1 MKKILL
7 SVLGGVIALPIILNI
22 SVSAIN
28 DGIARNVEK
37 ELRAVDLP
45 ENVELLDS
53 VSVAG
58 KVSGNGNG
66 MQYFGAILVSGDISE
81 EELEKHY
88 GAYIKDVE
96 VEKQE
101 SEAALDHYDIH
112 FDNFNARKLYEFILF
127 EKIFNRF
134 LFVHF
139 SSFLR
144 IVPIISHSQKQC
156 QSRGKINIPK
166 ALIFNRF
173 YYFSSSKSCLT
184 QTIFSIKFRSV

>member
-22 SVSAIN
+22 SVSVIN

-37 ELRAVDLP
+37 ELRAVALP

-66 MQYFGAILVSGDISE
+66 MQYFGAVLLSGNISE

-96 VEKQE
+96 VEKYD

-112 FDNFNARKLYEFILF
+112 FDNFNSDADCYMVSAWGYVDGEFLS
-127 EKIFNRF
+127 EF
-134 LFVHF
+134 LNLD
-139 SSFLR
+139 LR
-144 IVPIISHSQKQC
+144 GH
-156 QSRGKINIPK
+156 
-166 ALIFNRF
+166 
-173 YYFSSSKSCLT
+173 
-184 QTIFSIKFRSV
+184 